1 MVMALFGVPS
11 PAGSTVTC
19 GNILYLL
26 LFGWWLSLLYV
37 LVAAGM
43 FVTVVGVP
51 YGEPQVGE
59 AFHRKGWGSNGSSG
73 WIEKPNLWVLHGPH
87 GWGGTFVVSNRAE
100 LCVPTGRLCWNLAGY
115 FLWPFGKVIQ
125 NVEVTVLPKSDGGG
139 DEGAPNW
146 TLTIPISSSP
156 PNPDRH
162 QVCMRP
168 TRRAQRCLVALH
180 PIAGT
185 HGVGWMKDIG

>member
-59 AFHRKGWGSNGSSG
+59 ALHRKGWGSNGSSG
-73 WIEKPNLWVLHGPH
+73 WIEKPNLWVLHGPLMV
-87 GWGGTFVVSNRAE
+87 GGAHLLSLIELNYVS
-100 LCVPTGRLCWNLAGY
+100 L
-115 FLWPFGKVIQ
+115 Q
-125 NVEVTVLPKSDGGG
+125 DG
-139 DEGAPNW
+139 
-146 TLTIPISSSP
+146 S
-156 PNPDRH
+156 
-162 QVCMRP
+162 
-168 TRRAQRCLVALH
+168 
-180 PIAGT
+180 AGT
-185 HGVGWMKDIG
+185 LLAISFGPLGK